1 MQTLGERIREYRIS
15 IKMTQTD
22 FATRLG
28 ITGASVSAYE
38 NGTRLPSYE
47 VLVKIADAL
56 GVTTDELLGRKKE
69 NRVTIDV
76 TNLTPRERS
85 VVQDLI
91 DLLKEKEK
99 PPVQVAT
106 GRVNIN
112 PDYINKSKAIRYS
125 IRKKYKIL

>member
-28 ITGASVSAYE
+28 ITGASVFAYE

-91 DLLKEKEK
+91 DLLKEK
-99 PPVQVAT
+99 PPFQVAT
-106 GRVNIN
+106 GKVNIN
-112 PDYINKSKAIRYS
+112 PDYKSKAIRYS
-125 IRKKYKIL
+125 SKRKNIKSYD